1 LHLLDGCRNALRET
15 SGILRLKMKAEP
27 SAACGYGDR
36 NLPLARASAGVDAPV
51 NAHLVSTSLGAFGHT
66 GSSCR
71 SQNAMASKK
80 CPVALNWNKRNEQQ
94 YPASFLTE
102 KFMH

>member
-36 NLPLARASAGVDAPV
+36 NLPLARASAGVDDPAAAP
-51 NAHLVSTSLGAFGHT
+51 SLASVLLPLLAWL
-66 GSSCR
+66 SS
-71 SQNAMASKK
+71 
-80 CPVALNWNKRNEQQ
+80 
-94 YPASFLTE
+94 
-102 KFMH
+102 